1 MQDYLITIADFRTLT
16 PVSFNLDEQWI
27 NGLFDYCQF
36 EIGECVG
43 GSLVLEILDQINTN
57 TLTVLNEAL
66 LALIKPVYAW
76 LLYSECVRFASYRM
90 ENKGM
95 AYNLDSSNAIIPNGT
110 ISQIKLDAKAKS
122 DYYKLKLVA
131 YLNENHLL
139 YPLFPYN
146 VDCRLNKGCSTTFPL
161 FV

>member
-1 MQDYLITIADFRTLT
+1 MQDYLITIADFKKLT
-16 PVSFNLDEQWI
+16 PVSFNLDEQWV
-27 NGLFDYCQF
+27 NGLFDYCQS

-43 GSLVLEILDQINTN
+43 DSLVLEILDQINLN
-57 TLTVLNEAL
+57 TLTPENIAL

-76 LLYSECVRFASYRM
+76 LLYSESVRFTSYRM

-95 AYNLDSSNAIIPNGT
+95 AYNLDSSNAIIPNSA

-122 DYYKLKLVA
+122 DYYKIKMVT

-139 YPLFPYN
+139 YPLYPYK
-146 VDCRLNKGCSTTFPL
+146 VDCRLNYGCKSSFPL

>member
-1 MQDYLITIADFRTLT
+1 MQNYLITIADFRTLT
-16 PVSFNLDEQWI
+16 PVSFNLDEQWL

-36 EIGECVG
+36 EMGECIG
-43 GSLVLEILDQINTN
+43 GLLVLEILDQINTN

-66 LALIKPVYAW
+66 LVLIKPVYAW
-76 LLYSECVRFASYRM
+76 LLYSESVRFASFRM

-95 AYNLDSSNAIIPNGT
+95 AYNLDTSNAIIPNGT

-122 DYYKLKLVA
+122 DYYKINLVK

-139 YPLFPYN
+139 YPLYPYK
-146 VDCRLNKGCSTTFPL
+146 VDCRLNNGCSTSFPL